1 MGVLGEADV
10 VALAEGGKVPTRQ
23 GAAAGAQVNIEL
35 GSEDAFEL
43 ALQFLEVLLRLGDG
57 VVVFLDGL
65 VEGALLRLF
74 QASPAGAVAAIAT
87 GPAAG
92 AGPVAIAAATA
103 VTAGRGAAVTA
114 NMALTGVVTATAT
127 PCASK

>member
-1 MGVLGEADV
+1 M
-10 VALAEGGKVPTRQ
+10 
-23 GAAAGAQVNIEL
+23 NIEL

-74 QASPAGAVAAIAT
+74 QASP
-87 GPAAG
+87 PEPSPPSP
-92 AGPVAIAAATA
+92 PVPP
-103 VTAGRGAAVTA
+103 
-114 NMALTGVVTATAT
+114 LEPDPSPSPPLLPSPPGVVPQSLPTW
-127 PCASK
+127 P

>member
-1 MGVLGEADV
+1 M
-10 VALAEGGKVPTRQ
+10 
-23 GAAAGAQVNIEL
+23 NIEL

-65 VEGALLRLF
+65 VEGAVLRLF

-87 GPAAG
+87 G
-92 AGPVAIAAATA
+92 
-103 VTAGRGAAVTA
+103 
-114 NMALTGVVTATAT
+114 LLY
-127 PCASK
+127 

>member
-1 MGVLGEADV
+1 M
-10 VALAEGGKVPTRQ
+10 
-23 GAAAGAQVNIEL
+23 NIEL

-74 QASPAGAVAAIAT
+74 QASPAGAVAAIAV
-87 GPAAG
+87 P
-92 AGPVAIAAATA
+92 P
-103 VTAGRGAAVTA
+103 
-114 NMALTGVVTATAT
+114 LEPDPSPSPPLLPSPPGVVPQSLPTW
-127 PCASK
+127 P

>member
-1 MGVLGEADV
+1 M
-10 VALAEGGKVPTRQ
+10 
-23 GAAAGAQVNIEL
+23 NIEL

-65 VEGALLRLF
+65 VEGAVLRLF

-92 AGPVAIAAATA
+92 AGPVAIAA
-103 VTAGRGAAVTA
+103 
-114 NMALTGVVTATAT
+114 LLPSPPGVVPFSFAKRQGLLFRSA
-127 PCASK
+127 